1 MTVTLSVRLP
11 KDLAD
16 ELEEVAELLDRPK
29 TYVVRKAL
37 KEYLDEYADYL
48 IALERLRD
56 KDDETISAEEMRE
69 RLGL

>member
-11 KDLAD
+11 ENLAD
-16 ELEEVAELLDRPK
+16 ELEEIASLLDRPK

-48 IALERLRD
+48 VALERLRD
-56 KDDETISAEEMRE
+56 KDDEVITAEEMRE